1 MSTTAR
7 PEEAG
12 RDALTGQAPDGRAQQ
27 PPPDRRGAPARAAG
41 VVAGWW
47 AWWRSPWRKPA
58 LLEAFTWTYL
68 AWSLLPVLVAVVFS
82 FNQGRSRSTWQGFS
96 FRWYW
101 QDPTISIA
109 HDAALRVSMFH
120 TLRLAALT
128 MLIAVPLGVALA
140 IGLDRW
146 RGRIAGTFT
155 FQVLL
160 SFVLPEILLAVAM
173 LFLISNL
180 LTMLPLGTFAQVL
193 GLVTFQLSYPVV
205 IVRARLAT
213 IGREYEE
220 AAMDLGASPF
230 QALRRVLLR
239 LLAPAIFASAVLVFA
254 DVVDNFVLSRYLSAD
269 AASEPMSV
277 KIYSGARSSPTPAL
291 NALATVMLVAS
302 LAVIAIGYLA
312 QRRLTRGERH
322 RGSTVEEFTSQL

>member
-1 MSTTAR
+1 MR
-7 PEEAG
+7 
-12 RDALTGQAPDGRAQQ
+12 RWLTD
-27 PPPDRRGAPARAAG
+27 
-41 VVAGWW
+41 
-47 AWWRSPWRKPA
+47 PWRKPR
-58 LLEAFTWTYL
+58 LLETLVWGYL
-68 AWSLLPVLVAVVFS
+68 AWSVLPVAIAVWFS
-82 FNQGRSRSTWQGFS
+82 FNAGRSRSSWQGFS
-96 FRWYW
+96 LRWYW
-101 QDPTISIA
+101 QDPSLSIA
-109 HDAALRVSMFH
+109 HDAALRASMFH

-128 MLIAVPLGVALA
+128 TLIAVPLGVALA

-180 LTMLPLGTFAQVL
+180 LTMLPLGTVAQVL

-213 IGREYEE
+213 IGHEYEE

-239 LLAPAIFASAVLVFA
+239 LLSPAIFASAVLVFA

-269 AASEPMSV
+269 AASEPMTV
-277 KIYSGARSSPTPAL
+277 KIYAGARSSPTPAL

-302 LAVIAIGYLA
+302 LAVVAIGFLA
-312 QRRLTRGERH
+312 QRRLTRGERG
-322 RGSTVEEFTSQL
+322 RGSGVDELASQL